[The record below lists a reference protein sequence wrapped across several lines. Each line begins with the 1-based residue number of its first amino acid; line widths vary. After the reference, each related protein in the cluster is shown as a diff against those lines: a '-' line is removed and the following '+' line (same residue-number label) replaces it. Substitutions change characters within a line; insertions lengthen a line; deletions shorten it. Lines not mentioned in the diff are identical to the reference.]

1 MITNSINAY
10 EEAKQVIPGGVD
22 SPVRAFKGVGGTPVF
37 IDRGEGAY
45 LYDIDGNKVNILQLV
60 KLHPE
65 WAANR
70 IQQLEQELSKLRH
83 VPSCSEKGR
92 DE

>member
-1 MITNSINAY
+1 MDLKKVY
-10 EEAKQVIPGGVD
+10 
-22 SPVRAFKGVGGTPVF
+22 
-37 IDRGEGAY
+37 
-45 LYDIDGNKVNILQLV
+45 YDIDGNKVNILQLV